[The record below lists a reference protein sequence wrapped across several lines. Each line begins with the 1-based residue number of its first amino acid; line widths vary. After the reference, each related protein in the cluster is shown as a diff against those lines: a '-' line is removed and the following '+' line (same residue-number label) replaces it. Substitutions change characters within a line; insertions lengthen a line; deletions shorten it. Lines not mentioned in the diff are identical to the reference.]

1 MGHRRT
7 ATSSSGSSSSSSS
20 SGSSSSS
27 SSSSASSWHGPLAA
41 YAGVATLALGCYAN
55 GLHGEFVHDDVPAVV
70 RNRDV
75 LGLTPL
81 HGLLANDFWGTS
93 MADPHSHKS
102 YRPLTVLTF
111 RATHAVWGLQP
122 LWFHVVNVALHLL
135 ASLLFTRVCVSV
147 AGLRSGFAT
156 LAGLL
161 FAAHPIH
168 TEAVTGIVGRADVLA
183 CVFFLLSFLSYH
195 DPGFGGRIGTSVVLA
210 ALSML
215 AKETGVT
222 VLVVNLLLDLYR
234 SWGPLRRALRD
245 VRWNEEAQLFSRR
258 AAKILMSLSV
268 LLLCRLALLQ
278 GSLPK
283 FSQQDNPAAFH
294 PCPQVRLLTFCYL
307 AALNCWLLLC
317 PSTLSHDWQFGSV
330 PLVTSL
336 GDCRN
341 LATCALFGVGLLVAY
356 RCLVDFEIQRHPPL
370 ILGLLLLCI
379 PFLPASNLLVTVGFV
394 IAERVLYIPS
404 LGMVLLVVYGSQLLW
419 NALFVRQRHVIL
431 VAAMLVL
438 GGFCLRTVVRNRDWA
453 TRESLAVS
461 GVRDMPNNAKLHY
474 NMGNTLRDTG
484 RKPPAIS
491 HYKEALRLWPSY
503 ASAHNN
509 LGTLAPSADEAER
522 FFLSAIH
529 FQPAHVNAH
538 YNLGHVYKREN
549 RTDDAIRMWERC
561 ITLDPQYG
569 GAYLG
574 LAQLE
579 GEERAGRLLR
589 QLNQRS
595 SPNPKHRAALAD
607 WLLKKGRTLES
618 LAWFRR
624 ALRLD
629 ARYARAFLGSLRA
642 LRAMGQR
649 GRLHQVTLRWM
660 SLVGSRPARLYPAEL
675 PASRHWGIILESVTV
690 SLKPHHHLHQPA
702 CGFGAPC
709 ALPGLGAPLEDR
721 DSNKSRGQTRSPHGA
736 SRAACATRMDGSCSA
751 SHGGAHAGGSAKGK
765 KKSTKKQ
772 QPPAPGAPSA
782 PAPALVVGNILDTW
796 HSACHSIG
804 QACLH

>member
-1 MGHRRT
+1 M
-7 ATSSSGSSSSSSS
+7 
-20 SGSSSSS
+20 
-27 SSSSASSWHGPLAA
+27 
-41 YAGVATLALGCYAN
+41 
-55 GLHGEFVHDDVPAVV
+55 
-70 RNRDV
+70 
-75 LGLTPL
+75 
-81 HGLLANDFWGTS
+81 
-93 MADPHSHKS
+93 
-102 YRPLTVLTF
+102 
-111 RATHAVWGLQP
+111 
-122 LWFHVVNVALHLL
+122 
-135 ASLLFTRVCVSV
+135 
-147 AGLRSGFAT
+147 
-156 LAGLL
+156 
-161 FAAHPIH
+161 
-168 TEAVTGIVGRADVLA
+168 A

-245 VRWNEEAQLFSRR
+245 
-258 AAKILMSLSV
+258 
-268 LLLCRLALLQ
+268 
-278 GSLPK
+278 
-283 FSQQDNPAAFH
+283 
-294 PCPQVRLLTFCYL
+294 
-307 AALNCWLLLC
+307 
-317 PSTLSHDWQFGSV
+317 FGSV

-453 TRESLAVS
+453 TRESLALSVLLLCRLALLQGSLPKFSQQDNPAAFHPCPQVRS

-538 YNLGHVYKREN
+538 YNLGHVYK
-549 RTDDAIRMWERC
+549 
-561 ITLDPQYG
+561 
-569 GAYLG
+569 
-574 LAQLE
+574 
-579 GEERAGRLLR
+579 
-589 QLNQRS
+589 
-595 SPNPKHRAALAD
+595 
-607 WLLKKGRTLES
+607 
-618 LAWFRR
+618 
-624 ALRLD
+624 
-629 ARYARAFLGSLRA
+629 
-642 LRAMGQR
+642 
-649 GRLHQVTLRWM
+649 
-660 SLVGSRPARLYPAEL
+660 
-675 PASRHWGIILESVTV
+675 
-690 SLKPHHHLHQPA
+690 
-702 CGFGAPC
+702 
-709 ALPGLGAPLEDR
+709 
-721 DSNKSRGQTRSPHGA
+721 
-736 SRAACATRMDGSCSA
+736 
-751 SHGGAHAGGSAKGK
+751 
-765 KKSTKKQ
+765 
-772 QPPAPGAPSA
+772 
-782 PAPALVVGNILDTW
+782 
-796 HSACHSIG
+796 
-804 QACLH
+804 